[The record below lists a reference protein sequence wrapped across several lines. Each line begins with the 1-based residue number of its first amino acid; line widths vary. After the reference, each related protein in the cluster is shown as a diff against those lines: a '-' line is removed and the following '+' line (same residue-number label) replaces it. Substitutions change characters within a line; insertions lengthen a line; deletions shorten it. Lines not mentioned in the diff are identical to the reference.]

1 MKPEYQ
7 HKILVVVD
15 DKKIGDTLKNIF
27 LAKKNDCV
35 LVNKGESA
43 LEEIKKAEQ
52 PFSVIIANQGLGG
65 MTGTQVLEQT
75 REIAPD
81 TIRVLMTSHSQIDTI
96 IQAVNKGAIQNFIV
110 KPWRDEDLEK
120 AIKSSIKLYNKFLEN
135 KNILKLAKKQST
147 TLYELNKKLM
157 EATKNHNKTIHTLD
171 INIETLKKEIQT
183 VPAQTSDSPEST
195 PDQIIDKIIDEI
207 KTHVKTDT
215 GLDAQKIQTLF
226 NSTIKG
232 LYNKFNEI
240 AYQNGFEMPAI
251 KGEIK

>member
-7 HKILVVVD
+7 HKTLVVVD
-15 DKKIGDTLKNIF
+15 DKKIGDTLKNF
-27 LAKKNDCV
+27 FQAKKYDCV
-35 LVNKGESA
+35 LVSTGETA

-52 PFSVIIANQGLGG
+52 PFSVIIADQGHDS
-65 MTGTQVLEQT
+65 MTGTQVLEQA

-81 TIRVLMTSHSQIDTI
+81 TIRALMTSHSQIDTI

-110 KPWRDEDLEK
+110 KPWTDEDLEK
-120 AIKSSIKLYNKFLEN
+120 AIKSSIKLYNIFLEK
-135 KNILKLAKKQST
+135 KNILQLAKKPST
-147 TLYELNKKLM
+147 TLYAHNTELLEGTENR
-157 EATKNHNKTIHTLD
+157 NQTIHTLD
-171 INIETLKKEIQT
+171 NNIETLKKEIQT
-183 VPAQTSDSPEST
+183 VPAQTSENTDST
-195 PDQIIDKIIDEI
+195 PDQIIDRMIDEI

-232 LYNKFNEI
+232 LYDKFNEI
-240 AYQNGFEMPAI
+240 AYHNGFEMPAV

>member
-7 HKILVVVD
+7 HKTLVVVD
-15 DKKIGDTLKNIF
+15 DKKIGDTLKNF
-27 LAKKNDCV
+27 FQAKKYDCV
-35 LVNKGESA
+35 LVSTGETA

-52 PFSVIIANQGLGG
+52 PFSVIIADQGHDS
-65 MTGTQVLEQT
+65 MTGTQVLEQA

-81 TIRVLMTSHSQIDTI
+81 TIRALMTSHSQIDTI

-110 KPWRDEDLEK
+110 KPWTDEDLEK
-120 AIKSSIKLYNKFLEN
+120 AIKSSIKLYNIFLEN
-135 KNILKLAKKQST
+135 KNILQLAKKQST
-147 TLYELNKKLM
+147 TLYELNKELM
-157 EATKNHNKTIHTLD
+157 EATKNHNQTIHTLD
-171 INIETLKKEIQT
+171 NDIETLKKEIQAL
-183 VPAQTSDSPEST
+183 PAQTSENTDST
-195 PDQIIDKIIDEI
+195 PDQIIDRMIDEI

-232 LYNKFNEI
+232 LYDKFNEI
-240 AYQNGFEMPAI
+240 AYHNGFEMPAV

>member
-1 MKPEYQ
+1 MESEYQ

-15 DKKIGDTLKNIF
+15 DKKNGDTLKNIF
-27 LAKKNDCV
+27 LAKKNNCV

-52 PFSVIIANQGLGG
+52 PFSVIIADQELGS
-65 MTGTQVLEQT
+65 MTGTQVLEQA
-75 REIAPD
+75 REIVPD
-81 TIRVLMTSHSQIDTI
+81 TIRVLMTSRSQVDSI

-110 KPWRDEDLEK
+110 KPWRDEELEK

-135 KNILKLAKKQST
+135 KNILISAKKQGT

-157 EATKNHNKTIHTLD
+157 EVTKNQNKTIHTLD
-171 INIETLKKEIQT
+171 NDIETLRKKMRT
-183 VPAQTSDSPEST
+183 VPAQTSDNPDTT
-195 PDQIIDKIIDEI
+195 PDQIIDEIIDEL

-232 LYNKFNEI
+232 LYDKFNEI
-240 AYQNGFEMPAI
+240 AYRNGFEMPAI